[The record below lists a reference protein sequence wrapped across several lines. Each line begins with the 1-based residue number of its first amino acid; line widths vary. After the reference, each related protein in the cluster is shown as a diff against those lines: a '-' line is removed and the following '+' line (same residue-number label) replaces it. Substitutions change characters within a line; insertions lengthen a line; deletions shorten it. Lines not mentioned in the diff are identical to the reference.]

1 MADREEEHMQEVPT
15 TRRQAWRRLWRGAG
29 LVLSGAM
36 LMVGGWCIGT
46 LQNRSD
52 NVLAATPTGQLS
64 SQLTTQKVM
73 IIGGSM
79 AHGWKDPNNDSYLK
93 RAFAALSNSTDTQYT
108 YDDRTVVGGSPVG
121 LDKNGKYATWLA
133 EDKPQIVV
141 ISWGLLNDVYDKTPM
156 AAFSQA
162 IHDEIQEALAANAVV
177 IFVTS
182 PVTKATA
189 TYNHAE
195 VENYIAVEQ
204 QQASSFDNPN
214 IYFIDLNHDMSVYMA
229 AHGQTWQQYYG
240 DSWHPNEAGHELA
253 GELLFDDFI
262 ETFGTGPIEWQDPG
276 AGDTANQGSGGGE
289 TAGTSA

>member
-1 MADREEEHMQEVPT
+1 MTEREEEPKRKDAGKQSKV
-15 TRRQAWRRLWRGAG
+15 WRRIGRGAG
-29 LVLSGAM
+29 LVMCGAM
-36 LMVGGWCIGT
+36 LMVGGWCMGT
-46 LQNRSD
+46 LQSRSD
-52 NVLAATPTGQLS
+52 NVMAATPAGQLS
-64 SQLTTQKVM
+64 SQLTTEKVM
-73 IIGGSM
+73 VVGGSM
-79 AHGWKDPNNDSYLK
+79 AHGWKDPNNDSYLR
-93 RAFAALSNSTDTQYT
+93 RAFQALSNSTDTQYE

-121 LDKNGKYATWLA
+121 LDKSGKYATWLA

-156 AAFSQA
+156 ASFNQA
-162 IHDEIQEALAANAVV
+162 IHNEIQEALAANAVV

-195 VENYIAVEQ
+195 VENYIATEQ
-204 QQASSFDNPN
+204 AQASSFDNPN

-229 AHGQTWQQYYG
+229 AHGQTWQSYYG

-262 ETFGTGPIEWQDPG
+262 ATFGTGSIEWQSP
-276 AGDTANQGSGGGE
+276 GSGESTGQSYGTNAVTGGNV
-289 TAGTSA
+289 